1 MSSQRKVA
9 TAVGEDGSGCCWG
22 GRQWRL
28 PLGIPWQLLVLR
40 DTTVAAVGLWASC
53 FLGEKER
60 AQAVFAK
67 KPEAP
72 KVVRG
77 RAYRQN
83 VL

>member
-1 MSSQRKVA
+1 LERMA
-9 TAVGEDGSGCCWG
+9 AAAVGEDGSGGC
-22 GRQWRL
+22 
-28 PLGIPWQLLVLR
+28 PLGIPWRLLVLR